1 MKKKMSKRW
10 RLIRLP
16 NDQFTG
22 GRRPPSCPSPKS
34 ARRHRCS
41 AGAAGK
47 FHLFFP
53 CWKFQFFEAREIQD
67 TDFILVLN
75 LYLLCI
81 CAQKLP
87 QGHRPKHSWKG
98 IDVESCADSIAPVIP
113 CLSHHLL
120 YLCPVCVLEACA
132 IHCMPWLL
140 KHQFLNRPVD
150 PFPCRHC
157 SPRMTPL
164 NTQFQKV
171 IYILTIPRFRLGSSY
186 FDQTFTIGDPGLDDA
201 KICRNPLYFMVKT
214 TGSQFTFPSK
224 PIH

>member
-1 MKKKMSKRW
+1 MR
-10 RLIRLP
+10 
-16 NDQFTG
+16 Q
-22 GRRPPSCPSPKS
+22 
-34 ARRHRCS
+34 
-41 AGAAGK
+41 GK
-47 FHLFFP
+47 FRTLTLFVHIGIEFV
-53 CWKFQFFEAREIQD
+53 FA
-67 TDFILVLN
+67 
-75 LYLLCI
+75 LYLCP
-81 CAQKLP
+81 KLP

-113 CLSHHLL
+113 CLNHHLL

-140 KHQFLNRPVD
+140 KHQFLNH

-186 FDQTFTIGDPGLDDA
+186 FDQTFTIGDPELDDA

-214 TGSQFTFPSK
+214 MGFQLTSHQNLSIETLIHRFTYDIFYN
-224 PIH
+224 